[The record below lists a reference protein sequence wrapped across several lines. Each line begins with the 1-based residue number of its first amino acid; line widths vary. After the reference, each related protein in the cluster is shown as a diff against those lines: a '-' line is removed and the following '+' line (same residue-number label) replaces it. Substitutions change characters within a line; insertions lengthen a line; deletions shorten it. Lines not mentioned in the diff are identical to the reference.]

1 MVWPTLISVADVPGP
16 YLGWAITDVETSES
30 VTSAPSATSRIAF
43 PPLLYGE
50 SLGPAVQW
58 CEAPISRFKIKP
70 SPPAK
75 RLLDSHI
82 ASEALSAR
90 VIAGGEG
97 GDPRVRGEGEVGSGV
112 CERKH

>member
-50 SLGPAVQW
+50 SLGPLTMVRETPVPQ
-58 CEAPISRFKIKP
+58 FKPGVIP
-70 SPPAK
+70 SA
-75 RLLDSHI
+75 
-82 ASEALSAR
+82 AR
-90 VIAGGEG
+90 
-97 GDPRVRGEGEVGSGV
+97 DL
-112 CERKH
+112 